1 MNYEVSLHVK
11 RPTLRLVSLNTS
23 PIYVSRVI
31 VHLISFLLPF
41 LDARI
46 DFNFPMCRV
55 SIDQRSRADSQ
66 VYSFS
71 FVWFFHPTM
80 HIFNG
85 IWLDF
90 LSHTH
95 TTDSRHIEIVRFPN
109 GMHTFFSLALKL
121 ICNLTLVTHS
131 FGIWLLCKPI
141 TNMRSDTSS

>member
-71 FVWFFHPTM
+71 FVWFFHRRCIFSM
-80 HIFNG
+80 GFDWIFFHI
-85 IWLDF
+85 
-90 LSHTH
+90 HTN
-95 TTDSRHIEIVRFPN
+95 DSRHIEIVRFPN